1 MKLNFKKN
9 SDDSNGCDV
18 CGSTK
23 FVVFQQIEKHTYVT
37 CIRCGTIYLTTRELN
52 LTAHKKDKTY
62 LEDPDAYLSFIDP
75 HGTRYMAGC
84 VDAAFSSKIGGQKGR
99 LLEIGSG
106 LGHLSYML
114 FARGWEVSSLELSD
128 RAVEWSSKIFKL
140 PVEATMIEDYKGEK
154 FDAFV
159 MVEVLEHLYN
169 PLEALSQISELGN
182 RKSLLF
188 GTTPNTASEHWPKV
202 KTKVYRPD
210 IYVPD
215 DHIVLFNKDS
225 LYRLLKK
232 AKLKNITIEYFGV
245 GDKNDSNLM
254 YSGIIR

>member
-1 MKLNFKKN
+1 MKARSSKK
-9 SDDSNGCDV
+9 SGEITCDV
-18 CGSTK
+18 CGSEK
-23 FVVFQQIEKHTYVT
+23 YEIFQKIGEHLYVT
-37 CIRCGTIYLTTRELN
+37 CQRCGTIYLTTRELN
-52 LTAHKKDKTY
+52 LINKEDRSY
-62 LEDPDAYLSFIDP
+62 LEDPEAYLSIMNP
-75 HGTRYMAGC
+75 HGTRYMAGS
-84 VDAAFSSKIGGQKGR
+84 VDHAFNTKIGRPKGTM
-99 LLEIGSG
+99 LEIGSG

-128 RAVEWSSKIFKL
+128 RAVEWSSKVFKL

-169 PLEALSQISELGN
+169 PLEALKQISSLGTK
-182 RKSLLF
+182 RSLLF
-188 GTTPNTASEHWPKV
+188 GTTPNTASDHWPKV
-202 KTKVYRPD
+202 KTKEYRPD

-225 LYRLLKK
+225 LHRLLKR
-232 AKLKNITIEYFGV
+232 AKLKNVTIEYFGV

-254 YSGIIR
+254 YSAVIK